1 VEFLPA
7 LNPARAS
14 SPTHNDENKSQLE
27 KATFLS
33 LTTGILHHD
42 FSWLSDAPGT
52 SAEDKAKTGASRP
65 TQEQDELQAL

>member
-1 VEFLPA
+1 MWLT
-7 LNPARAS
+7 
-14 SPTHNDENKSQLE
+14 SPHISTIAKQDFKNENKSQLE